1 MYRVGIKNI
10 VLRKKL
16 DNNPMLCSK
25 CKYNHDMIINK
36 CLGLN
41 HLKEPQKICILLWIT
56 YIDKIYTYN
65 VFITFHINV
74 FQHSL

>member
-41 HLKEPQKICILLWIT
+41 HLKEPQKMYFAMNYL
-56 YIDKIYTYN
+56 
-65 VFITFHINV
+65 H
-74 FQHSL
+74 

>member
-41 HLKEPQKICILLWIT
+41 HLKEPQKYVFCYELLTLIKSIHT
-56 YIDKIYTYN
+56 M
-65 VFITFHINV
+65 F
-74 FQHSL
+74 L

>member
-41 HLKEPQKICILLWIT
+41 HLKEPQKICILL
-56 YIDKIYTYN
+56 
-65 VFITFHINV
+65 
-74 FQHSL
+74 